1 MVINYMNFNPYF
13 VARNNFFSSFVF
25 LPSCNSHARRFCFY
39 CTPNKVPDTFHELK
53 LVPSVGP
60 CGIFT

>member
-1 MVINYMNFNPYF
+1 MVRYYKNFSPYF

-25 LPSCNSHARRFCFY
+25 LPSCNSLCEKVFFY
-39 CTPNKVPDTFHELK
+39 SDPKRIPDTFHELK

-60 CGIFT
+60 

>member
-1 MVINYMNFNPYF
+1 MNFCLYF

-25 LPSCNSHARRFCFY
+25 LPSYNSICEKVLFFY
-39 CTPNKVPDTFHELK
+39 SDPNNTPETFQALK

>member
-1 MVINYMNFNPYF
+1 MVIYYMNFSPYF

-25 LPSCNSHARRFCFY
+25 LPSCNSHLQEGFVFY
-39 CTPNKVPDTFHELK
+39 SDPSNTPETFHELK

-60 CGIFT
+60 